1 MIIIGTFLI
10 VVTVVGFVML
20 HVEDSERTKRLRG
33 DK

>member
-20 HVEDSERTKRLRG
+20 HVEDNERTKRLRG

>member
-1 MIIIGTFLI
+1 MIIVGTFLI

-20 HVEDSERTKRLRG
+20 HIEDRDRTRRLMG